1 MLGPLL
7 FLIYINNLHNSILHS
22 KVYHFADDTNLLH
35 ISSSYKKL
43 QKNLNS
49 DLKKLSNWLDANKIS
64 LNCTKTE
71 LIFFHKPLSIIPP
84 NIKIKLNGKRLIA
97 TDHIKYLGVYLD
109 KTLSGNAHYS
119 DLSKKLHIA
128 NSMLARCRGFL
139 PLKELKYLYHGIFSS
154 HLNYACQIWGLS
166 VNKYIDRI
174 FKIQKNALRIITKS
188 EFNAHTNPL
197 VRELKILKLVDQI
210 TLLNCLFVHDYLNKR
225 LPKSFDNTFVKLDE
239 MNSINTRNSTLGCI
253 YIPRVNPTSYGL
265 NSIIRK
271 STVSWNY
278 YTQKFKNVNLTNLS
292 RNQLMNKIKN
302 NMIST
307 YTV

>member
-1 MLGPLL
+1 M
-7 FLIYINNLHNSILHS
+7 
-22 KVYHFADDTNLLH
+22 
-35 ISSSYKKL
+35 
-43 QKNLNS
+43 
-49 DLKKLSNWLDANKIS
+49 
-64 LNCTKTE
+64 
-71 LIFFHKPLSIIPP
+71 SIIPS
-84 NIKIKLNGKRLIA
+84 NIKIKLNGERLIA

-128 NSMLARCRGFL
+128 NIMIARCRDFL
-139 PLKELKYLYHGIFSS
+139 PLKELKSLYHGIFSS

-197 VRELKILKLVDQI
+197 FRELKILKLVDQI

-253 YIPRVNPTSYGL
+253 YIPRVNSTRYGL

-278 YTQKFKNVNLTNLS
+278 YTQKFKT
-292 RNQLMNKIKN
+292 
-302 NMIST
+302 
-307 YTV
+307 

>member
-1 MLGPLL
+1 
-7 FLIYINNLHNSILHS
+7 
-22 KVYHFADDTNLLH
+22 
-35 ISSSYKKL
+35 
-43 QKNLNS
+43 
-49 DLKKLSNWLDANKIS
+49 
-64 LNCTKTE
+64 
-71 LIFFHKPLSIIPP
+71 
-84 NIKIKLNGKRLIA
+84 
-97 TDHIKYLGVYLD
+97 
-109 KTLSGNAHYS
+109 
-119 DLSKKLHIA
+119 
-128 NSMLARCRGFL
+128 MLARCRDFL
-139 PLKELKYLYHGIFSS
+139 PLKELKSLYHGIFSS

-197 VRELKILKLVDQI
+197 FRELKILKLVDQI

-239 MNSINTRNSTLGCI
+239 MNSINTRNSILGCI
-253 YIPRVNPTSYGL
+253 YIPRVNSTRYGL
-265 NSIIRK
+265 SSIIRK